1 MTDIITPGAGL
12 LFMKVGT
19 HAREPLEEI
28 IARKTREIEDAG
40 VAFWGYGGNT
50 CHPET
55 MVQPFARTFEERG
68 GVIYLV
74 MHAMRSN
81 HFAEQIPADEYSPD
95 GITWTPVP
103 AGISVRGSRYA
114 LVVKNLRR
122 EDFDLPLDATR
133 VAVGRSIGTRGSKY
147 ISGRVDKACL
157 EVTDDVL
164 AQHDEKRIHIGLVA
178 ELADPYAVYLRNIMP

>member
-1 MTDIITPGAGL
+1 MTQIIKPGAGL

-19 HAREPLEEI
+19 HAREPLDEI

-68 GVIYLV
+68 DVIYLV
-74 MHAMRSN
+74 MQAMRSN
-81 HFAEQIPADEYSPD
+81 HFAEQIAADEYSPD

-122 EDFDLPLDATR
+122 EEFDLPLDATR
-133 VAVGRSIGTRGSKY
+133 VAVGRSIGARGSKY

-157 EVTDDVL
+157 QLTDDVL
-164 AQHDEKRIHIGLVA
+164 TQDDEKRVHIGLVA
-178 ELADPYAVYLRNIMP
+178 ELADPYAVYLRNIIT